1 MVTKVLNVNEYNST
15 VELRKNIFSVC
26 EKLDKIE
33 NPLDDE
39 DFENSISEID
49 CSIQLLMDLKS
60 TFNDNQY
67 RIDYEISGN
76 SSVEI
81 YVDYD
86 YEFDREENERI
97 YYTYSHP
104 NGSNIISFSKE
115 TIRETIS
122 DGGDLDSLIT
132 DEINDEIRNQ
142 Y

>member
-1 MVTKVLNVNEYNST
+1 
-15 VELRKNIFSVC
+15 
-26 EKLDKIE
+26 
-33 NPLDDE
+33 
-39 DFENSISEID
+39 
-49 CSIQLLMDLKS
+49 MDLKS

>member
-26 EKLDKIE
+26 EKLEKIE

-39 DFENSISEID
+39 DFENSINEID